1 MNLLPRTE
9 FENYDPSKI
18 TNKSNPNN
26 KFLTQRQIWG
36 RSALISLLFLV
47 IGAALY
53 NIMVL
58 MGLAAIGQL
67 LHKTVTYGALSNFI
81 HFFIPGN
88 FFKLIYPILFYLIIL
103 GLVYY
108 VINREDRLRRIS
120 EDSSDMD
127 YREGDMRIKQVEE
140 LTQEFDI
147 FPDAGAWSKTIRPTM
162 ILAHIMLD
170 EKKSPR
176 FDIVQKK
183 PIYQKDEH
191 GNIKYSKRGR
201 ALLAHDEHGN
211 VKYQTTHKFTKMI
224 DNQFGETLFDSSEV
238 YDDKWRIHYDPH
250 KLLYNPHKRH
260 GKSNE
265 KTVYDKMKNDWYF
278 PEFEQQIPGGLYVV
292 TNDPANT
299 FVIAQT
305 RAGKGQSIIEPLI
318 DVWSR
323 MTEKVNMILNDPK
336 SELACKFYYPLV
348 KRGYSF
354 VQFNLL
360 FPERTNI
367 YNPLLY
373 AADACRHG
381 DMVKTETFV
390 KNISAVLFPEEK
402 GGEKFWTDAPRLVF
416 EELALGMIAYYMEE
430 ERELRQVAYKEQW
443 DITKLEHQ
451 LDVMWGHVTL
461 QNVYQMM
468 NVLASK
474 KTNDPKKMDLGDGD
488 IPDEIDYLTLYFK
501 AMKKLPV
508 NRIRQAAIDRNA
520 SVVQMAGSDRTLA
533 SVYGISTSALQFFSD
548 TTISRLTSGRP
559 SQNFDME
566 GLSFP
571 RRLNIQ
577 FDMRYI
583 KQMNLT
589 GCYFKLT
596 CYRDLAFTDQYEG
609 KDFEHFGRIS
619 PDGWCRSFLKGIFE
633 QTITYIKLD
642 LQVPGQRGV
651 DQDRYLLVKSFYF
664 KFTKHYQHALNGFE
678 YISEPVTGERII
690 HGGSLEELVV
700 DSHTHKPI
708 DQIKESDFKVD
719 VVDLDASHLADEN
732 GSYIKQMLKPC
743 IKQYDIAYE
752 EKPKVV
758 DLITPPHKSEY
769 AKIILILISQVFN
782 TQVEN
787 AYGAKSNQKP
797 LVDTMY
803 LLDEAGNL
811 KSGNAGI
818 PNLQT
823 MESIGLGQGQYFVLI
838 LQSLA
843 QLQDIYGNSIDKILE
858 SNTSN
863 IVYLRSP
870 DITMLET
877 LSKMSG
883 KQHRSFKSGRT
894 VTVDEMRKHHV
905 TSGVQGTTQKST
917 HVEEIPVISVSQFL
931 NIPKANAITLGH
943 QNPIWAT
950 NQTALPYAY
959 ALHKNRLCEA
969 GMEDADNRAY
979 SANTLP
985 TTSNTEDFNL
995 IGNIPNFFD
1004 MVDKLVL
1011 QAREADEVTR
1021 LYLERMG
1028 ITDEEMRTN
1037 RTDDM
1042 ADNIMDGINLRI
1054 ETRKH
1059 NQEKQHE
1066 HEVEMFKNLAKE
1078 RCGEYD
1084 GAKNHL
1090 ELQNLVLDGSNA
1102 NFTNHEFRVER
1113 DPIMETAFDHLVD
1126 KLKDDDVLVVTQTLG
1141 AIENHQDDMDN
1152 VEYLKTKNENIKFDS
1167 ALNRTFIE
1175 CNGINDVSRNDML
1188 SENTIQILQNAIN
1201 HHESEQDLWSLLKLD
1216 SRMGDNLEKDDH
1228 TICLKTDVNLN
1239 WSLHLGEK
1247 PETLRKGTVLVKII
1261 DIDPNN
1267 DVDDMKGQL
1276 DHYKLT
1282 ADFSKLLL
1290 NHDTLVN
1297 WDFGN
1302 TLQQWYCAEQA

>member
-1 MNLLPRTE
+1 MSKNA
-9 FENYDPSKI
+9 FDSYDPAKI
-18 TNKSNPNN
+18 TNQSNSNV
-26 KFLTQRQIWG
+26 KFLNQKQIIF
-36 RSALISLLFLV
+36 RSLGFSAFFLIVGAFFYNMLV
-47 IGAALY
+47 A
-53 NIMVL
+53 V
-58 MGLAAIGQL
+58 GLNAVGTVI
-67 LHKTVTYGALSNFI
+67 HKTSTYGVFSNFKN
-81 HFFIPGN
+81 FFIPGRISGLL
-88 FFKLIYPILFYLIIL
+88 FPLIFYLIIL
-103 GLVYY
+103 SFTYY
-108 VINREDRLRRIS
+108 FINREDRLRRIAD
-120 EDSSDMD
+120 DSSDMD
-127 YREGDMRIKQVEE
+127 YREGDMRIKQTEE

-147 FPDAGAWSKTIRPTM
+147 FPDAGAWSKTIHPTM

-170 EKKSPR
+170 EHKSPR
-176 FDIVQKK
+176 FDILEKK
-183 PIYQKDEH
+183 PVYQRDKH

-201 ALLAHDEHGN
+201 ALIAYDENHQP
-211 VKYQTTHKFTKMI
+211 KYTVQHHSKKMI
-224 DNQFGETLFDSSEV
+224 DNQFGDSLFDSSEI
-238 YDDKWRIHYDPH
+238 YDKKWRIHYDPH
-250 KLLYNPHKRH
+250 KLLYNPNKRH
-260 GKSNE
+260 GKSDE
-265 KTVYDKMKNDWYF
+265 KNVYEKMANDWYF

-292 TNDPANT
+292 TNEPANT

-305 RAGKGQSIIEPLI
+305 RAGKGQTIIEPLI

-323 MTEKVNMILNDPK
+323 MTEKVNMIVNDPK

-348 KRGYSF
+348 RRGYSF
-354 VQFNLL
+354 IQFNLL
-360 FPERTNI
+360 YPERTNI

-430 ERELRQVAYKEQW
+430 EREMRQKAYQEHW
-443 DITKLEHQ
+443 NTTKLEHQ

-474 KTNDPKKMDLGDGD
+474 KTSDPAKMDLGDD
-488 IPDEIDYLTLYFK
+488 NMPDEIDYLTLFFK
-501 AMKKLPV
+501 AMQKLPV

-520 SVVQMAGSDRTLA
+520 SVTQMAGSDKTLA

-583 KQMNLT
+583 QQMNLK
-589 GCYFKLT
+589 GCYFKMT
-596 CYRDLAFTDQYEG
+596 CYRDPAFNNRYQG

-619 PDGWCRSFLKGIFE
+619 PDGWCRSFLKGIFDDP
-633 QTITYIKLD
+633 ITYVKLD
-642 LQVPGQRGV
+642 LKVPGKRGSN
-651 DQDRYLLVKSFYF
+651 QDRYLLVKSFYF
-664 KFTKHYQHALNGFE
+664 KFTKHYQHALNGYE
-678 YISEPVTGERII
+678 YITEPVTGKRII

-700 DSHTHKPI
+700 DPHTHQPT

-719 VVDLDASHLADEN
+719 MVDLDASHLSNEQ
-732 GSYIKQMLKPC
+732 GKYIKKELKPC
-743 IKQYDIAYE
+743 IKQYDIAWE

-769 AKIILILISQVFN
+769 AKIILILISQTFN

-787 AYGAKSNQKP
+787 SYGAKSNQKP
-797 LVDTMY
+797 LVNTMS

-811 KSGNAGI
+811 KSGNSGI

-823 MESIGLGQGQYFVLI
+823 MESIGLGQGQYFILI

-843 QLQDIYGNSIDKILE
+843 QLQDVYGDSIDKILE

-863 IVYLRSP
+863 IIYLRSP

-894 VTVDEMRKHHV
+894 TTVDEMRKHRI
-905 TSGVQGTTQKST
+905 TSGVQGTTQRST

-959 ALHKNRLCEA
+959 ALHKNRLCEP

-995 IGNIPNFFD
+995 IGNIPNFFN

-1011 QAREADEVTR
+1011 QAREASEVTR
-1021 LYLERMG
+1021 LYLERTG
-1028 ITDEEMRTN
+1028 LTDEEMRTN

-1054 ETRKH
+1054 NTRKE

-1066 HEVEMFKNLAKE
+1066 HEVEMFKELAE
-1078 RCGEYD
+1078 QNCGAYSEE
-1084 GAKNHL
+1084 ANHL
-1090 ELQNLVLDGSNA
+1090 ELQEFKLDGSNA

-1113 DPIMETAFDHLVD
+1113 DPVMDLVFNKLMEDLENGD
-1126 KLKDDDVLVVTQTLG
+1126 KVLSVSQTLG
-1141 AIENHQDDMDN
+1141 AIDHSNDEVNEEYEKSRLVGEQYNQDMDKVF
-1152 VEYLKTKNENIKFDS
+1152 VEVNIDESKN
-1167 ALNRTFIE
+1167 LTRT
-1175 CNGINDVSRNDML
+1175 DML
-1188 SENTIQILQNAIN
+1188 EENNLQTLQDACNK
-1201 HHESEQDLWSLLKLD
+1201 HEGERDLIETLKLD
-1216 SRMGDNLEKDDH
+1216 SRLNDLIKVNDDNVILSKPVTLNYKLHPMDKDFE
-1228 TICLKTDVNLN
+1228 TIPAD
-1239 WSLHLGEK
+1239 
-1247 PETLRKGTVLVKII
+1247 TVLLKII
-1261 DIDPNN
+1261 DSHDMADDQID
-1267 DVDDMKGQL
+1267 K
-1276 DHYKLT
+1276 YELT
-1282 ADFSKLLL
+1282 MNFVKVLLTQSTL
-1290 NHDTLVN
+1290 NS
-1297 WDFGN
+1297 WDFGS
-1302 TLQQWYCAEQA
+1302 TLSGWINDELAAIQN